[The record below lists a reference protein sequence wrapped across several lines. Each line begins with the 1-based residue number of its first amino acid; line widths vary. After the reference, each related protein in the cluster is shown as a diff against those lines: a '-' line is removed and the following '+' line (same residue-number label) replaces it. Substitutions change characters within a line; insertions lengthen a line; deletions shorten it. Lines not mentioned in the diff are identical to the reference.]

1 MLDRAWNSLT
11 PISLVNEPM
20 EWCKAAGTLPLMGL
34 NLGTGTAKQAAAL
47 VVYCNVEQGTKW
59 SDLRRTHGYA
69 EPYNV
74 KHWCFGV
81 RWMDHGRSG
90 TRANAE
96 YGMKAQDSARQM
108 R

>member
-1 MLDRAWNSLT
+1 VEQFDSNQFGT
-11 PISLVNEPM
+11 NEPM

-59 SDLRRTHGYA
+59 SDLRRTHGYG

-74 KHWCFGV
+74 KHGCFGSEMDG
-81 RWMDHGRSG
+81 RWQIGHMSECRV
-90 TRANAE
+90 
-96 YGMKAQDSARQM
+96 GMKAQDSVRQM